1 MIDKRKDLRQH
12 YTDQAT
18 QQAMDSQHVAKM
30 AQLGA
35 LESTIIDA
43 FNHLIRYMDGT
54 TSKTEVVNQL
64 QSISTPDVDKV
75 VMALSKLDGD
85 VLASK
90 IDLKPVVDALNVVK
104 RELSLIPKS
113 HPKQIEQK
121 DSIKVSNLSD
131 VKLDTTDLIKAVQ
144 ALDLKVDVK
153 APIINTEKTDLK
165 PLRDVML
172 DLLKAVNK
180 QEPVVIPKF
189 PDLPIT
195 DLSKVE
201 KKLDQSNKHLKEI
214 AEKKFG
220 GGGGGGGN
228 GTPYI
233 DATGNAVNV
242 QLITSTVTP
251 AIKGI
256 PIVNPDGT
264 NIGGGAGGGLTN
276 TELRATAVPVSGTF
290 YQATQPVSG
299 TVNTGLIPTGT
310 VLNTYSVR
318 LTTNTTTTPIASTA
332 YISSVVINSEV
343 AGTTSTVTIQDKQGT
358 PLKLINGLTT
368 VSATTAPV
376 PINFNTPIKMV
387 SGIDIV
393 TAGAVAATVDIWINY
408 FA

>member
-1 MIDKRKDLRQH
+1 
-12 YTDQAT
+12 
-18 QQAMDSQHVAKM
+18 MDDPIQRIKSANEIK
-30 AQLGA
+30 ASKA
-35 LESTIIDA
+35 LEMQRHEDMNLALINVQETILKS
-43 FNHLIRYMDGT
+43 FTSLVNYLDGKVT
-54 TSKTEVVNQL
+54 KTVVVNQL
-64 QSISTPDVDKV
+64 EEIGTPDALRV
-75 VMALSKLDGD
+75 VESVNSLHETIKTHKDTDLTELTKLMTEM
-85 VLASK
+85 LAEAKMIPKDHMKMPEMKMMDYSAQ
-90 IDLKPVVDALNVVK
+90 LKELGKAVKAVETVIKAQKLVVEAPVVNV
-104 RELSLIPKS
+104 
-113 HPKQIEQK
+113 
-121 DSIKVSNLSD
+121 D
-131 VKLDTTDLIKAVQ
+131 
-144 ALDLKVDVK
+144 
-153 APIINTEKTDLK
+153 APIVNIPPPDLK
-165 PLRDVML
+165 PLQGGLKDVVSAIKKMVIPEYKTDNKAVEAL
-172 DLLKAVNK
+172 IKKSNDLLKK
-180 QEPVVIPKF
+180 LLEKPV
-189 PDLPIT
+189 
-195 DLSKVE
+195 S
-201 KKLDQSNKHLKEI
+201 S
-214 AEKKFG
+214 G
-220 GGGGGGGN
+220 GGGSGRVS
-228 GTPYI
+228 PYQ
-233 DATGNAVNV
+233 DSAGVPAFVE
-242 QLITSTVTP
+242 LITSTVTP